1 MDIAAMAAEDVALV
15 AALEKRCFKNPWGFA
30 AFAGELACEQ
40 SYSFVL
46 KNRAQELVAYSCF
59 RLIFSDLHV
68 LKLAVN
74 ENWRRRGIA
83 RNFFSQC
90 VKRLPEAVNSAFLEV
105 RPSNPAAIGLYKKLG
120 FHIWGRRPEYYTDTG
135 EDALIMGKIFKGGSY
150 EYEDSH

>member
-1 MDIAAMAAEDVALV
+1 MEIAAMAGKDVPGV

-46 KNRAQELVAYSCF
+46 KNSAGEIVAYSCF

-68 LKLAVN
+68 LKVAVN

-83 RNFFSQC
+83 LDFVSQC
-90 VKRLPEAVNSAFLEV
+90 VKRLPEAIDYAFLEV
-105 RPSNPAAIGLYKKLG
+105 RPSNAAAIGLYKKLG
-120 FHIWGRRPEYYTDTG
+120 FHVWGRRPEYYTDTG

-150 EYEDSH
+150 EYENSH